1 MKRGWSRNL
10 RDYESLKRQF
20 VLLKRYY
27 PFYFD
32 KFSSFDE
39 LREYFSKNLYSAQC
53 DILLNVLSSA
63 LKNGVVSFE
72 FLYVLFERGINKI
85 LFKYIGFPE
94 KDDLEIFLFE
104 TFYKVILRFDFKKH
118 SGQIALRILSKINKA
133 ISRYVEKCNLFQS
146 KIVPLDEVELE
157 ESSLPYSLDLI
168 LSSLSDF
175 EKELIIR
182 RYVYSESLKDIAKSL
197 NCSYSSVRQ
206 RIRRVIKR
214 IKKNF

>member
-1 MKRGWSRNL
+1 M
-10 RDYESLKRQF
+10 
-20 VLLKRYY
+20 
-27 PFYFD
+27 
-32 KFSSFDE
+32 
-39 LREYFSKNLYSAQC
+39 
-53 DILLNVLSSA
+53 NVLFSA
-63 LKNGVVSFE
+63 LKNGIVSFE

-85 LFKYIGFPE
+85 LFKYSGFKE

-118 SGQIALRILSKINKA
+118 SRQLALRILSKIKKA
-133 ISRYVEKCNLFQS
+133 ISCYVEKYNLFQS
-146 KIVPLDEVELE
+146 KIVPLDELELE

-197 NCSYSSVRQ
+197 NCSYSVISK
-206 RIRRVIKR
+206 RIYRAIKK